1 MAKNARQVDNCKS
14 IVYDRIGLPALNEDV
29 LGRREADSC
38 NELGGTGGWGNED
51 IMYVRPCRMCGRKEF
66 SNKKAKSTTTDKK
79 NDRTYFKVSVFGA
92 TNVKSALANA
102 FFDSQ
107 DGILNTK
114 GALF

>member
-1 MAKNARQVDNCKS
+1 
-14 IVYDRIGLPALNEDV
+14 VYDRIGLPALNEDV
-29 LGRREADSC
+29 GRRDADSW

-102 FFDSQ
+102 FFASY
-107 DGILNTK
+107 DGISNTK